1 MRRMMF
7 VLSAAAVVAPAD
19 LAAQDGFEGVVA
31 YEMTAQG
38 MTLEVTHYVR
48 GGRVRQEMAGP
59 MGPMAMIIDL
69 GEQTMTVLVPQQSA
83 YMTLDMRAALEA
95 EVEAETEEDAA
106 PPEVEITATGQKE
119 TIAGIECEHFALRTG
134 ESEVDICGARGM
146 GFYMAGGMNAL
157 GGAASAGQALSRSDA
172 VNARLRAYF
181 KDGLFP
187 LKMTMH
193 TASGALT
200 MVATSVEKKKLGD
213 DLFSVPAGFTEMKMP
228 GSGGLRVPG

>member
-7 VLSAAAVVAPAD
+7 ALSAAVVVAPSAG
-19 LAAQDGFEGVVA
+19 AAQDGFEGVVA

-83 YMTLDMRAALEA
+83 YMTLDMREALAAEVQTEA
-95 EVEAETEEDAA
+95 EQDTA
-106 PPEVEITATGQKE
+106 PPEVEITATGQIE

-134 ESEVDICGARGM
+134 ESEVDICGAKGM
-146 GFYMAGGMNAL
+146 GFYMAGGVSAL
-157 GGAASAGQALSRSDA
+157 GGPASAGHALSRSDA
-172 VNARLRAYF
+172 VNARLRAHF

-187 LKMTMH
+187 LKMTMQ
-193 TASGALT
+193 TSSGALT
-200 MVATSVEKKKLGD
+200 MVATSVEKKQLGD

-228 GSGGLRVPG
+228 GSGGFRAPD

>member
-7 VLSAAAVVAPAD
+7 ALSAAVVAPAAG
-19 LAAQDGFEGVVA
+19 AAQDGFEGVVA

-95 EVEAETEEDAA
+95 EARAEAEADTA
-106 PPEVEITATGQKE
+106 PPDVEITATGRKE

-134 ESEVDICGARGM
+134 ESEVDICGATGM
-146 GFYMAGGMNAL
+146 GFYMAGGVSAL
-157 GGAASAGQALSRSDA
+157 GGPASAGRALSRSDA
-172 VNARLRAYF
+172 VNARLRAHF

-187 LKMTMH
+187 LKMTMQ
-193 TASGALT
+193 APSGALT
-200 MVATSVEKKKLGD
+200 MVATSVEKKQLGD
-213 DLFSVPAGFTEMKMP
+213 DLFSVPAGFTEMKLP
-228 GSGGLRVPG
+228 GTGGLQVPD